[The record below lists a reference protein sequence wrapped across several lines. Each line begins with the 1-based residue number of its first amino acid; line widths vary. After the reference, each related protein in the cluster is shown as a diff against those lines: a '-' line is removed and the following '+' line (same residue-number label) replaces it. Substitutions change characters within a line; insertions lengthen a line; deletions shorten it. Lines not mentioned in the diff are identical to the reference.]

1 MATHS
6 EDVIKVIIKE
16 IVSSSTNILK
26 TKYIEPSS
34 ETKAENQDNTNE
46 SNGVSAFFANGIQSA
61 VKPYQVTD
69 TLAAFMVR
77 AVALDPSNHFNIAE
91 DLPKEEVDRL
101 INKITATNDP
111 EMETIRVQVYFDTH
125 FSAQDYFL
133 QLEKATRN
141 EQCSTLLREIT
152 DSRQKTIPA
161 FEILNRKIVSYVL
174 LKSNIGVPTDMRVIR
189 EATAALESVFPN
201 SELSTFVSLP
211 RLEKEQQLLGLT
223 NLVTGIRLFNKNL
236 EKGGET
242 IENLPEICTTE
253 WRELSMLVRS
263 QMQDCE
269 YKIQLY
275 KAALDYALKTPNSEV
290 SDELNQLLNYGLVF
304 NRQYLIYLDALQE
317 QVDSSQQI
325 LQKLSNGFEQT
336 LKDLKFACRSKTAVP
351 VDQVYP
357 LFISLST
364 YWSGWYD
371 QIFYTSFRRGILNT
385 LMHSAAAF
393 EIQVPDIVVTLSEP
407 FMTDIEPEILDEHE
421 VIQKATETMTA
432 LGMITKNV
440 EVVHPGNST
449 MYYQLPVEFGGFCPF
464 ALVSRDGLVV
474 PGDKNIGMVRYKD
487 RLLAFENITAA
498 VEFFKQPDQYV
509 DDIIQL
515 SKLRPP
521 FVQLLHLYK
530 FFPTV
535 DTLERAQSY
544 SRQRLLGQLPIVAEA
559 GCQVDT
565 HIVDSYIKPNY
576 KWNEWDMRRE
586 ALMLANLKDK
596 RTHSC
601 QTDNSHFR
609 RDSETQHYA
618 QKDNYVQTTKSSS
631 TSVPKT
637 KHYLAGLR
645 NNALPFKR
653 NMYQAPLLDRKH
665 HFKVIDLSIDV
676 EGGPVPYGGGAYG
689 LPPLIKTPKKSSLK

>member
-1 MATHS
+1 MAAHS
-6 EDVIKVIIKE
+6 EDVIKVIIKD
-16 IVSSSTNILK
+16 IVTSSTSILK
-26 TKYIEPSS
+26 TKYIEPVSGA
-34 ETKAENQDNTNE
+34 KLDNQSE
-46 SNGVSAFFANGIQSA
+46 SNDSGVSKFFAGGIQSA

-77 AVALDPSNHFNIAE
+77 AVVLDPSNHFNIAV

-101 INKITATNDP
+101 IDKITASNDP
-111 EMETIRVQVYFDTH
+111 EMETIRVQVYFDSH

-141 EQCSTLLREIT
+141 EQCSTLLRDII
-152 DSRQKTIPA
+152 DSRQKTVPA
-161 FEILNRKIVSYVL
+161 FEMLNRKIVSYVL

-201 SELSTFVSLP
+201 SELSTFISLP

-242 IENLPEICTTE
+242 IENLPEICNGE
-253 WRELSMLVRS
+253 WRELSLLVRS

-275 KAALDYALKTPNSEV
+275 KAALDYAKKTPNSEV
-290 SDELNQLLNYGLVF
+290 TEELNQLLNFGLVF

-325 LQKLSNGFEQT
+325 LQKLSNGYDQA

-351 VDQVYP
+351 VDQP

-364 YWSGWYD
+364 FWSSWYD
-371 QIFYTSFRRGILNT
+371 QIFYLSFRRGILNT
-385 LMHSAAAF
+385 LIHSATAF
-393 EIQVPDIVVTLSEP
+393 EVKVPEIVVTLSEP

-421 VIQKATETMTA
+421 VIQKATQTMTA

-440 EVVHPGNST
+440 EVVHPGNTT
-449 MYYQLPVEFGGFCPF
+449 MYYQLPVEFGGFCPY
-464 ALVSRDGLVV
+464 ALVSREGLVV

-487 RLLAFENITAA
+487 RLLAFENIPAA
-498 VEFFKQPDQYV
+498 VEFFKQPDHYV
-509 DDIIQL
+509 DEIIQL

-535 DTLERAQSY
+535 DTLEKAQSY
-544 SRQRLLGQLPIVAEA
+544 SRQKLLGQMPIVAEA

-565 HIVDSYIKPNY
+565 HIVDSFIKPNY

-618 QKDNYVQTTKSSS
+618 PKENFVQTTRVNS

-637 KHYLAGLR
+637 RHYLAGLR
-645 NNALPFKR
+645 NNAVPIKR

-665 HFKVIDLSIDV
+665 HFKVIDLSIDL

-689 LPPLIKTPKKSSLK
+689 LPPLIKTPKKPTTLQ